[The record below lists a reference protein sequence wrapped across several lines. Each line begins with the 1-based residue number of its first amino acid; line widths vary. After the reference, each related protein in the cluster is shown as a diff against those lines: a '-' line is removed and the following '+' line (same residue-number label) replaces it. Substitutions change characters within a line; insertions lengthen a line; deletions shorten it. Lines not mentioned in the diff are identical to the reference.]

1 MTYEERIK
9 WSDKYLAIAN
19 TVHLCLQNIGMQYNL
34 LSDIYEWVDISLQ
47 KIDIPKEDSERA
59 ALLTQKFRNYVQD
72 ARNEFR
78 LRSER
83 QGSATANRSFCALSD
98 YRLE

>member
-59 ALLTQKFRNYVQD
+59 ALLTQKF
-72 ARNEFR
+72 
-78 LRSER
+78 
-83 QGSATANRSFCALSD
+83 
-98 YRLE
+98 